1 MGNTANHK
9 YNVDLHVHTWRYS
22 PCAELLDPQLLINR
36 ARECKLH
43 GVVITEHDV
52 LWSKEEIE
60 RLYDGLNGI
69 KIYRGVEISTLS
81 GHFVVIGLD
90 DLDGI
95 KPGIS
100 PEELFQKAK
109 KNGAAIILAH
119 HHLLYHNSR
128 CPVNVLSI
136 PDGIDAI
143 EVASTITSG
152 GKQQE
157 AERIA
162 KRKGWA
168 RVAGSD
174 AHCIDNVGQTYTAFP
189 ELPPDEKALANAI
202 RTGMGVPIRAKD
214 GAGES

>member
-1 MGNTANHK
+1 
-9 YNVDLHVHTWRYS
+9 VD
-22 PCAELLDPQLLINR
+22 
-36 ARECKLH
+36 
-43 GVVITEHDV
+43 
-52 LWSKEEIE
+52 
-60 RLYDGLNGI
+60 
-69 KIYRGVEISTLS
+69 
-81 GHFVVIGLD
+81 
-90 DLDGI
+90 
-95 KPGIS
+95 
-100 PEELFQKAK
+100 
-109 KNGAAIILAH
+109 
-119 HHLLYHNSR
+119 
-128 CPVNVLSI
+128 VLSI

-202 RTGMGVPIRAKD
+202 RTGMGVPIRAKN
-214 GAGES
+214 GTGS